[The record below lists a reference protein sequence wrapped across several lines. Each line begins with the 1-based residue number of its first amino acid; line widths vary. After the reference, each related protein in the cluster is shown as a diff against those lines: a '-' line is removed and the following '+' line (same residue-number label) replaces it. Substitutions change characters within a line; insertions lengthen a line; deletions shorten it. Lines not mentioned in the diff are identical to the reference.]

1 MRAYKG
7 MSIYKSDKTG
17 YALSWSVYMKGQFFY
32 ADTLKG
38 IKQIISENL

>member
-1 MRAYKG
+1 MRTYKG
-7 MSIYKSDKTG
+7 ISISKSDKIG
-17 YALSWSVYMKGQFFY
+17 YALPWSVYMNGQFFY